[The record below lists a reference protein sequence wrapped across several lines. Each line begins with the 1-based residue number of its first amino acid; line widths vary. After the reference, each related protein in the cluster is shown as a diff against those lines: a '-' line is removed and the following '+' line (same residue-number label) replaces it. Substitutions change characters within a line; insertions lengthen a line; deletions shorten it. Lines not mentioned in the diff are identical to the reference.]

1 MRCLLSV
8 ALVLPLISADLAWSQ
23 TQRRTPRSERDRTT
37 MRQRQT
43 RQRSNKARSSRQKS
57 PRRAGNRFNRTRS
70 SDSSY
75 NWKQRLA
82 DARRLQ
88 NGQPPSRHF
97 YTSGQ
102 RNDVYQPGPTY
113 AYDDYYGNP
122 NGPYGPY
129 AYGAPAAVLDPQT
142 FADLYFGQRYY
153 EDGPNGPGY
162 YPKDRWYNWSIAQRR
177 TDQLHDANRAGV
189 DEGMALFHAGHYD
202 RAAVVWLN
210 ASTLDQG
217 DAASRVQAGHAL
229 FAIGRYP
236 EAVKLLDRAFELAPQ
251 LAGAAYDIRNDY
263 RHEQDFDRHLNRLAA
278 HVAQNPNDVAGLTL
292 MGYVLSYTDGP
303 SHAYAYLQR
312 ARSFAPKDT
321 FVEKLWATAE
331 MVGPA
336 MNNPEIDRFA
346 PQSQS
351 APAPMQQMRPIP
363 QRPLQAAPR
372 PQAAPQEVRQ
382 ENAPAQPAPRKE
394 KMRLVSAQDSYR

>member
-8 ALVLPLISADLAWSQ
+8 ALVLPLVSADLAWSQ
-23 TQRRTPRSERDRTT
+23 TNRRTSRSERDRTT

-43 RQRSNKARSSRQKS
+43 HQSTNKARALRNQSR
-57 PRRAGNRFNRTRS
+57 RRAGNRSNRTRS
-70 SDSSY
+70 NDSNY

-102 RNDVYQPGPTY
+102 RDAVYQPGPTY
-113 AYDDYYGNP
+113 AFDDYYGNP
-122 NGPYGPY
+122 NGPYG
-129 AYGAPAAVLDPQT
+129 YGVPAVILDSQSY
-142 FADLYFGQRYY
+142 ADLYFGQRYY
-153 EDGPNGPGY
+153 EDGPNGPGF

-217 DAASRVQAGHAL
+217 DAASRLQAGHAL
-229 FAIGRYP
+229 FAIGRYS
-236 EAVKLLDRAFELAPQ
+236 ESVKVLDRAFELAPQ

-263 RHEQDFDRHLNRLAA
+263 RHEQDFERHLNRLAA
-278 HVAQNPNDVAGLTL
+278 HVAQNPNDLAGLTL

-312 ARSFAPKDT
+312 ARAFAPKDT
-321 FVEKLWATAE
+321 FIEKLWATAE

-336 MNNPEIDRFA
+336 MNNPEIA
-346 PQSQS
+346 PVPLQRQT
-351 APAPMQQMRPIP
+351 APMQQMRPIP
-363 QRPLQAAPR
+363 QRPAQAAPR

-382 ENAPAQPAPRKE
+382 ENPPAQPAPKKE
-394 KMRLVSAQDSYR
+394 KMRLVSAQDPHR